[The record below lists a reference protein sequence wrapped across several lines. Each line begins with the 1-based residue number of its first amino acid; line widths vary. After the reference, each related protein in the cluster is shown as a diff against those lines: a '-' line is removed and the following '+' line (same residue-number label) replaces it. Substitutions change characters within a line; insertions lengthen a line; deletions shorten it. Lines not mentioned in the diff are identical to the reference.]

1 MGRMDCYIRDA
12 YHVGKPATRLAHVNF
27 YLFTFYI
34 FNSLSD
40 RSSFTGV
47 LAFVSF
53 RIIILSS

>member
-34 FNSLSD
+34 FNLLSD

-53 RIIILSS
+53 